1 MGTKSVALIE
11 WNKVSTKH
19 KFVSDAYQAGFAKAI
34 ELCKQRILE
43 LEETKSLSTTQI
55 ICAIE
60 NAQWKA

>member
-1 MGTKSVALIE
+1 MKAKSVALIE

-19 KFVSDAYQAGFAKAI
+19 KFVSDAYQSGFARAI

-43 LEETKSLSTTQI
+43 IEETKNLSIKQL

-60 NAQWKA
+60 NVQWKS